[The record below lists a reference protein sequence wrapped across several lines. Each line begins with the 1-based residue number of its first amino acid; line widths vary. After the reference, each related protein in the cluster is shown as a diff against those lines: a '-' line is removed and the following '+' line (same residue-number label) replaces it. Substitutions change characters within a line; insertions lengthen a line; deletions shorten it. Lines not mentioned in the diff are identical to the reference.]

1 MQNSVRVKQWVLL
14 QSLLRSSL
22 GASRFQRNRL
32 PAAFKFPGS
41 IDDFVR
47 DFPPTTK
54 SELVQ
59 DQLRHPNIG
68 DNLTEPESDYIR
80 FSQTSG
86 TTSRPL
92 AVWDTV
98 ESWNWLL
105 DNWILGFQAM
115 GLSPGMR
122 VFFAFSF
129 GPFLGFWT
137 AFEAAARM
145 GLRCLPGGGLGT
157 AARLQTILNH
167 KVEALCCTPTYAMH
181 LAAVAAEQSIDL
193 SGSVVRKI
201 IVAGEPGGSLPEVR
215 RRIQCAWPNAE
226 ILDHYGLTEV
236 GPVAFAKEGDPYR
249 LRVLEE
255 RYLCEVLAPGSL
267 EPVAPG
273 QCGELVITPLGRT
286 AWPLF
291 RYRTG
296 DLVRRCDS
304 GPDFVLEGGVLGRVD
319 DMVTV
324 RGVNIYPGAVEEV
337 VRSEIGSGEYRVT
350 LECGDGLAQIKVEIE
365 SPQHSI
371 PATEGARPPAGCQTS
386 PAPHLDGGVQEKRLT
401 SRLEAAF
408 ERAFALR
415 IPVKEVPFGSLPR
428 FDFKARRWTRQD
440 VAGDPAGAV

>member
-1 MQNSVRVKQWVLL
+1 VESPVRVKQWGALKSV
-14 QSLLRSSL
+14 LRSSL
-22 GASRFQRNRL
+22 SASRFQRNRL
-32 PAAFKFPGS
+32 PSGFKFPES
-41 IDDFVR
+41 IDAFVR
-47 DFPPTTK
+47 DFPPTSK
-54 SELVQ
+54 AELVQ
-59 DQLRHPNIG
+59 DQVRHPNIG
-68 DNLTEPESDYIR
+68 DNLTKPESDYIR

-92 AVWDTV
+92 AIWDTV

-105 DNWILGFQAM
+105 DNWILGFQTM

-157 AARLQTILNH
+157 SARLQAILNH
-167 KVEALCCTPTYAMH
+167 KVEVLCCTPTYAMH
-181 LAAVAAEQSIDL
+181 LAAAAAEQHLDL
-193 SGSVVRKI
+193 SGSAVRKI

-215 RRIQCAWPNAE
+215 RLIQCAWPHAE

-249 LRVLEE
+249 LHVLEE
-255 RYLCEVLAPGSL
+255 RYFLEVLQPESL

-296 DLVRRCDS
+296 DLVRQCS
-304 GPDFVLEGGVLGRVD
+304 NSADFVLEGGVLGRVD
-319 DMVTV
+319 DMVIV

-337 VRSEIGSGEYRVT
+337 IRSAIGSGEYRVT
-350 LECGDGLAQIKVEIE
+350 LSSGAGLAQIKVEIE

-371 PATEGARPPAGCQTS
+371 PAPEGALPPKDWHSERLPPVDAR
-386 PAPHLDGGVQEKRLT
+386 VEERLT

-415 IPVKEVPFGSLPR
+415 IPVTEVPFGSLPR
-428 FDFKARRWTRQD
+428 FDFKARRWARQTA
-440 VAGDPAGAV
+440 AGESARVG